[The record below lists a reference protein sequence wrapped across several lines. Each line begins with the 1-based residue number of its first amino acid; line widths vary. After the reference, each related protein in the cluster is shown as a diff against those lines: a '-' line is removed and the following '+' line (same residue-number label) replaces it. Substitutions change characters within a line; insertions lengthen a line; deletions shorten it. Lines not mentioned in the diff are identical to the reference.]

1 MIDRRRF
8 VRLTVAAGAG
18 LGTSNLYVLTASGST
33 GERRLYEIS
42 LAQWSLHRMLR
53 AGNLDALAFPT
64 FARQQFDIGAVE
76 YVNVFFQ
83 DRVTDL
89 DFLRELRSRAGEAG
103 VSSLLIMVDAEGRL
117 GDPDPAA
124 RTEAVE
130 RHSRWVEAAAFLGC
144 HSIRVNAESA
154 GSRDTQRDLAAAGLR
169 RLTEFAA
176 DRDLNVIVENHGG
189 LSSDASW
196 LVEVIRLVDHPRCG
210 TLPDFDNFGLADGTT
225 YDRYRGVRELM
236 PFAKAVSAKSF
247 AFDEDGFETTIDF
260 RKMMR
265 IVVDAGYRGYVGIE
279 FEGNDLSEVAGIRA
293 TKSLLERIRAE
304 LEANPAYEGESG
316 PTGS

>member
-8 VRLTVAAGAG
+8 VSLMGVAGAG
-18 LGTSNLYVLTASGST
+18 LGASGLHALTASGST
-33 GERRLYEIS
+33 VEHSLYDIS

-53 AGNLDALAFPT
+53 GGDLDALAFPA
-64 FARQQFDIGAVE
+64 FARRQFDIGAVE

-89 DFLRELRSRAGEAG
+89 DYLREMRSRAEDAG
-103 VSSLLIMVDAEGRL
+103 VRSLLIMVDAEGRL
-117 GDPDPAA
+117 GDPDAAA

-154 GSRDTQRDLAAAGLR
+154 GSREAQRELAADGLR
-169 RLTEFAA
+169 RLTEFAT
-176 DRDLNVIVENHGG
+176 DRGLNVIVENHGG

-210 TLPDFDNFGLADGTT
+210 TLPDFDNFRLADGTS
-225 YDRYRGVRELM
+225 YNRYRGVRELM

-247 AFDEDGFETTIDF
+247 AFDEAGDETTIDF

-265 IVVDAGYRGYVGIE
+265 IVVEAGYRGFVGIE
-279 FEGNDLSEVAGIRA
+279 FEGSDLSEVDGVRA
-293 TKSLLERIRAE
+293 TKSLLERIRTE
-304 LEANPAYEGESG
+304 LEANPG
-316 PTGS
+316 